1 MTTSSPLPSTSSAK
15 PHLSL
20 SVGPTPR
27 PPPSL
32 ASASPSA
39 NVNPRRIASWGSVNS
54 ESGFSAMG
62 ERGMTPLPSPMDSR
76 EWGYLPTEGG
86 GGARGSWG
94 RSQGKRWLGGG
105 GGSSNHG
112 GEDSPSL
119 GGGGGKSWMSNF
131 HQSPT
136 PASNSHHS
144 PSHSTN
150 PTTAS
155 TGSSSRDRTEP
166 SRSKTLSFF
175 DSSSPI
181 IPPSTSNSNLADPA
195 LVLSPPPNPPS
206 RNNSLNTRS
215 SMTRPRSSSRLSISD
230 LPEQPLD
237 PLRSST
243 TSTSSWLNDFNPTNG
258 GGASWGKR
266 DRGTSIGS
274 WSSEV
279 ERAARL
285 RSETSSTV
293 ESEGGTGQSTPVERR
308 LFMDL
313 GGDHENGGLETVRN
327 SPDRP
332 ILPQLDTSF
341 TSTSPEKVPPY
352 SSTRRERSIST
363 TSNGSS
369 STSNLFLPQKPLSS
383 LPTAVEDHSSSN
395 TFLVSPTNPSNARS
409 RFLNH
414 HHPPSY
420 KDSPPPPIDLSSL
433 KKRNFL
439 APTDL
444 STATPRTPP
453 SMEELQKIIG
463 GTTIS
468 SSAEEED
475 AKGELGRKEGPG
487 SGDRVG
493 EYVVVRVLGKGAFS
507 RVALARKGEG
517 DKDKEKGVALKL
529 IERGSCERNERMRIS
544 VLREVEVLK
553 VRTPFSFEGFQ

>member
-1 MTTSSPLPSTSSAK
+1 
-15 PHLSL
+15 
-20 SVGPTPR
+20 
-27 PPPSL
+27 
-32 ASASPSA
+32 
-39 NVNPRRIASWGSVNS
+39 
-54 ESGFSAMG
+54 
-62 ERGMTPLPSPMDSR
+62 MTPLPSPMDSR

-86 GGARGSWG
+86 GSRGSWG
-94 RSQGKRWLGGG
+94 RSQGKRWF
-105 GGSSNHG
+105 SSNHG

-119 GGGGGKSWMSNF
+119 GGGKSWMSNF

-136 PASNSHHS
+136 PASYSHHPS
-144 PSHSTN
+144 PSTNQPNPSTV
-150 PTTAS
+150 
-155 TGSSSRDRTEP
+155 SRDRSEP

-175 DSSSPI
+175 DSSSPV
-181 IPPSTSNSNLADPA
+181 IPPSTSNSSLTDPS

-215 SMTRPRSSSRLSISD
+215 NVNTRPRSSSRLSISD
-230 LPEQPLD
+230 LPDQPD
-237 PLRSST
+237 SLRSST

-258 GGASWGKR
+258 GVSWGKR

-285 RSETSSTV
+285 RSETADTT
-293 ESEGGTGQSTPVERR
+293 ESEMGTGQSTPVERR

-313 GGDHENGGLETVRN
+313 GGTETVRN

-332 ILPQLDTSF
+332 VLPQLDTSF
-341 TSTSPEKVPPY
+341 STSPEKVQPH
-352 SSTRRERSIST
+352 RRERSISA
-363 TSNGSS
+363 TSNGS
-369 STSNLFLPQKPLSS
+369 TSALFPQKPLSS
-383 LPTAVEDHSSSN
+383 LPTAIEDPSHP
-395 TFLVSPTNPSNARS
+395 FPSPTNPSNPRS

-414 HHPPSY
+414 HHPSPPSY

-439 APTDL
+439 APSDL

-468 SSAEEED
+468 DAAQEED
-475 AKGELGRKEGPG
+475 AKGAVGRKEGPG
-487 SGDRVG
+487 QGDRVG
-493 EYVVVRVLGKGAFS
+493 EYKVVRVLGKGAFS

-517 DKDKEKGVALKL
+517 TETEVALKL

-553 VRTPFSFEGFQ
+553 VSSYSHSLPGAAIDSSNEDRLIEYLTSIVSNIIEFLLDTTLYSPSIGLLPRRRIIRFPRILPLFNHRRISEKNVWRVV